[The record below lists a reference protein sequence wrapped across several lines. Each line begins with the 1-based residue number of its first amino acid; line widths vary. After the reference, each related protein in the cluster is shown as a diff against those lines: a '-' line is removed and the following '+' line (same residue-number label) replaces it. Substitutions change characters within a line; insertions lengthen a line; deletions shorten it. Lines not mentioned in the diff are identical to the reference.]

1 MHIEIDSAI
10 KVASTSEL
18 HGGSVLLHY
27 AAGIQLGLHW
37 PAEGTG

>member
-10 KVASTSEL
+10 KVVSTSEL
-18 HGGSVLLHY
+18 HDGSALLHY

-37 PAEGTG
+37 LVEGTE